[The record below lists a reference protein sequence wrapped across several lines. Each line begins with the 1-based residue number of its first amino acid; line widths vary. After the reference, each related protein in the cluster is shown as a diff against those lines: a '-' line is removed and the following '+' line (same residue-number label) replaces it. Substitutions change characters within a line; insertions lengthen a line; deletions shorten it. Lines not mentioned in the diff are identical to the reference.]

1 MSEAI
6 EAMVDGLSEKE
17 QACLTHARRAQSMGL
32 SFAEY
37 CRRAD
42 LKVER
47 WYWVRSGLVRKGVI
61 AREGKAESDKPA
73 GFAPVHIAPLAN
85 ETSACWIRHPSG
97 WVIECGSFPQAQW
110 LSDLMSRLA
119 P

>member
-47 WYWVRSGLVRKGVI
+47 WYWI
-61 AREGKAESDKPA
+61 REGKVCWAATMAQAWIAEVRGHDQRSADAYVARQNRESQVVVPQSGA
-73 GFAPVHIAPLAN
+73 ERPL
-85 ETSACWIRHPSG
+85 
-97 WVIECGSFPQAQW
+97 
-110 LSDLMSRLA
+110 
-119 P
+119 